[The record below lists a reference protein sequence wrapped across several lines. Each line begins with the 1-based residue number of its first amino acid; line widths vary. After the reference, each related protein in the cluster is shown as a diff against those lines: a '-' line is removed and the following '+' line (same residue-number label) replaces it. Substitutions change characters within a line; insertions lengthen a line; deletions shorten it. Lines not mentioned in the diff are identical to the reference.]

1 VRPDTAGDAA
11 PGITDGTQA
20 HRRST
25 PLAGAVAGVS
35 LLTIVIGA
43 AVLASWNLDVD
54 DRLPMKPFTA
64 LCFGLTGVALWLVGA
79 PPAVAR
85 HRPRWHLLAATICA
99 AVVLLLGAAM
109 LLEYLLPL
117 DLGLDGL
124 LFHDA
129 LVDAGFPSLGRMSI
143 ATSLRMACF
152 GLAVLVLDVALP
164 GGQRPAQ
171 YLVLAV
177 LLVGLLGFEGNLF
190 GPDEVFRTFPFA
202 AMPWPAA
209 LLFVLLGLSVLH
221 ARPDEGLMAVVTS
234 TYVGG
239 LMARRVLPMAILL
252 PLVIAWP
259 RLQGERLGWY
269 ATEAGLTI
277 FATSAIAILT
287 ATVWLVARS
296 LNVIDVERRRA
307 EAASARALADL
318 VEANRRL
325 QAEIA
330 ERERAEAAARSS
342 EELFTA
348 MLLSSPAGMALIRV
362 SDLRYIAVNES
373 WLEMTGYA
381 RDEVIGKTVEAVGL
395 IEPHERTALH
405 AGLTVDAG
413 RRNVDMRFR
422 TSVGEWRDGL
432 ISIERLLVHGETFQI
447 TTLVD
452 ITDRVRA
459 EAELRESNQQLEA
472 TLIELRVA
480 QQQIIE
486 QERLGALGQLASG
499 IAHDFNNTLGPILG
513 YSDLLIANPEQLTDV
528 ETATEY
534 LQAINTAAQG
544 AASVVSRL
552 RDFYRRRTNGDAH
565 GPVRLSDVI
574 AQAIAITRPRWKD
587 QAQATGVMIDVRA
600 EIGEIPPF
608 DGSPAELRDALVN
621 LILNAVD
628 ALPAG
633 GSVTLRARTE
643 RDHRGQPGVL
653 LEVSDN
659 GTGMTDE
666 TRRRCLEPFFT
677 TKGDE
682 GTGLG
687 LSIVHGMLRRH
698 GGTLE
703 IESAVG
709 QGTTMRF
716 RFVARRGT
724 GPTAGDVES
733 AAPARRSLR
742 ILVVDDEPMMR
753 EVVARFLTLDDH
765 VVALA
770 GSGREALAQLQAGPP
785 FDLIVTD
792 RAMPEMG
799 GDELASIVK
808 VLSPSTPVLMLT
820 GFADLMGNA
829 DERPVGVDLVI
840 GKPTTL
846 ARLRVAVAAL
856 TGQSAPVYDVH
867 AQ

>member
-1 VRPDTAGDAA
+1 VG
-11 PGITDGTQA
+11 
-20 HRRST
+20 
-25 PLAGAVAGVS
+25 
-35 LLTIVIGA
+35 LLTMVIGA
-43 AVLASWNLDVD
+43 AVLASWTLDVD

-64 LCFGLTGVALWLVGA
+64 LCFALTGVALWLVGA

-85 HRPRWHLLAATICA
+85 RRPRWHVLVATLCA
-99 AVVLLLGAAM
+99 TVVLLLGAAM
-109 LLEYLLPL
+109 LLEDLLPI

-129 LVDAGFPSLGRMSI
+129 LVGASLPSLGRMSV
-143 ATSLRMACF
+143 ATSLCMACF
-152 GLAVLVLDVALP
+152 GLALLLLDVGLP

-171 YLVLAV
+171 YLVLIV
-177 LLVGLLGFEGNLF
+177 LLVGLLGFEGSLF
-190 GPDEVFRTFPFA
+190 GPEAVFRTFPFA

-209 LLFVLLGLSVLH
+209 LLFVSLGFAVLH
-221 ARPDEGLMAVVTS
+221 ARPDRGLMAVVTS
-234 TYVGG
+234 AYVGG
-239 LMARRVLPMAILL
+239 LMARRVLPVAILL
-252 PLVIAWP
+252 PLVVAWP

-269 ATEAGLTI
+269 ATEADLTI
-277 FATSAIAILT
+277 FATATIAILT
-287 ATVWLVARS
+287 ATIWLVARS
-296 LNVIDVERRRA
+296 LNGIDVDRRRA
-307 EAASARALADL
+307 EAASARALAEL

-325 QAEIA
+325 QAEVA
-330 ERERAEAAARSS
+330 ERERAEAAARAS

-348 MLLSSPAGMALIRV
+348 MFTSSPAGMVL
-362 SDLRYIAVNES
+362 SSLPDLRYLAVNES
-373 WLEMTGYA
+373 WLGITGYTRGA
-381 RDEVIGKTVEAVGL
+381 VIGKTAEEVGL
-395 IEPHERTALH
+395 IEPHEREALY
-405 AGLTVDAG
+405 AEMRPSGGL
-413 RRNVDMRFR
+413 RNIDFRFR
-422 TSVGEWRDGL
+422 TRNGDLRDGL
-432 ISIERLLVHGETFQI
+432 VSTERLMVGGETFQV

-452 ITDRVRA
+452 ITVRVRA
-459 EAELRESNQQLEA
+459 EAELRETNQQLEA
-472 TLIELRVA
+472 ILIELRVA

-513 YSDLLIANPEQLTDV
+513 YSDLLIANPEQLADV

-544 AASVVSRL
+544 AAGVVSRL

-565 GPVRLSDVI
+565 GPIRLPDVI

-587 QAQATGVMIDVRA
+587 QAQATGVMIEVRA

-633 GSVTLRARTE
+633 GTVTLRARAD

-666 TRRRCLEPFFT
+666 VRRRCLEPFFT
-677 TKGDE
+677 TKGAE

-709 QGTTMRF
+709 RGTTMRF
-716 RFVARRGT
+716 RFMARRGSES
-724 GPTAGDVES
+724 GDGGMEP

-753 EVVARFLTLDDH
+753 EVVVRFLALDDH
-765 VVALA
+765 VVELA
-770 GSGREALAQLQAGPP
+770 GSGREALAHLQAGPP

-820 GFADLMGNA
+820 GFADLMGGA
-829 DERPVGVDLVI
+829 GERPAGVDLVI

-856 TGQSAPVYDVH
+856 TGQSAPVSDLN